1 MKMDWFW
8 LAFISLFLFAGVTLV
23 QKHLLN
29 LGIHPIIFGLYLMAF
44 AFIGFLVTAIVTKQ
58 EIIIPNIW
66 IIFLIL
72 AGVLALFGNL
82 AATYSFKLAAN
93 PGYTQAIISASG
105 IVILFSS
112 IFLFK
117 SELTAIK
124 LVGVLLTT
132 VGVILLGW
140 K

>member
-1 MKMDWFW
+1 M
-8 LAFISLFLFAGVTLV
+8 FAGITLI
-23 QKHLLN
+23 QKYLLN

-44 AFIGFLVTAIVTKQ
+44 TFIGFLITAIITKQ
-58 EIIIPNIW
+58 KVIVPNIW
-66 IIFLIL
+66 ILFLIL

-82 AATYSFKLAAN
+82 AATFSFKFAEN
-93 PGYTQAIISASG
+93 PGYVQAIISASG
-105 IVILFSS
+105 VAVLFAS

-117 SELTAIK
+117 AELTPLK

-132 VGVILLGW
+132 LGIILLGW

>member
-1 MKMDWFW
+1 MNWFL
-8 LAFISLFLFAGVTLV
+8 LAFASLFMFAGITLI

-44 AFIGFLVTAIVTKQ
+44 TFALFLITAIVTKQ
-58 EIIIPNIW
+58 NIIVPNIW

-82 AATYSFKLAAN
+82 AATYSFKFAEN

-105 IVILFSS
+105 VAVLFAS

-117 SELTAIK
+117 SELTPLK

-132 VGVILLGW
+132 IGIIFLGW

>member
-1 MKMDWFW
+1 MNWFL
-8 LAFISLFLFAGVTLV
+8 LAFASLFMFAGITLI

-44 AFIGFLVTAIVTKQ
+44 TFALFLITAIVTKQ
-58 EIIIPNIW
+58 NIIVPNIW

-82 AATYSFKLAAN
+82 VATYSFKFAEN

-105 IVILFSS
+105 VAVLFAS

-117 SELTAIK
+117 SELTPLK

-132 VGVILLGW
+132 IGIIFLGW